1 MVKQDKAQGMRWYQF
16 IIWFYLYASAV
27 IGVLVGVGEIT
38 GVVYLD
44 MAETFYTLFP
54 MLQVVNVFFGV
65 MQILLA
71 VIALYVRRQLAR
83 WKVMAPRYLLM
94 YQIFCLVYYAAYL
107 AGTSLVLGEAA
118 VDWLAGGYILLQV
131 LLLAV
136 NAVYFHRRQKMF
148 NL

>member
-1 MVKQDKAQGMRWYQF
+1 MAKQDKAQGMRWYRF

-136 NAVYFHRRQKMF
+136 NGAYFHRRQEMF

>member
-1 MVKQDKAQGMRWYQF
+1 MAKQDKAQGMRWYRF

-136 NAVYFHRRQKMF
+136 NAVYFHRRQEMF

>member
-1 MVKQDKAQGMRWYQF
+1 MAKQDKARGMRWYQF

-83 WKVMAPRYLLM
+83 WKGMAPRFLLM

-107 AGTSLVLGEAA
+107 AGTSLVLGELA
-118 VDWLAGGYILLQV
+118 VDCLAGGYILLQ
-131 LLLAV
+131 LLLLVV
-136 NAVYFHRRQKMF
+136 NGIYFHRREEMF